1 MSFIYLV
8 FRTGVFLCSSFIW
21 CFSKVLF
28 LNQNLTE
35 LQTSLVFSN
44 MPESQHSSLVFV
56 LHVRPCCEVVT
67 HAIYFLCVDA
77 ERSAAD
83 VSVRKTYFSLFES
96 FGEVRGLMHVL
107 VRLMLLNRLLGL
119 ICNKQGC

>member
-1 MSFIYLV
+1 M
-8 FRTGVFLCSSFIW
+8 
-21 CFSKVLF
+21 
-28 LNQNLTE
+28 
-35 LQTSLVFSN
+35 
-44 MPESQHSSLVFV
+44 
-56 LHVRPCCEVVT
+56 VRPCCEVVT
-67 HAIYFLCVDA
+67 HAIYLLCVDA

-96 FGEVRGLMHVL
+96 FREVRGLMHVL